1 MDQQIL
7 QMSHTFNERNIHID
21 KYKYNDKLSKL
32 NFGTIKNLNYV
43 RNIWLKIILI
53 MHIFGKKLLYIKS
66 SEKKKGFRLP
76 YEISKIQISCFIDKF
91 SIPSCEWTTKF
102 WEPLYFI

>member
-1 MDQQIL
+1 
-7 QMSHTFNERNIHID
+7 
-21 KYKYNDKLSKL
+21 
-32 NFGTIKNLNYV
+32 
-43 RNIWLKIILI
+43 

-102 WEPLYFI
+102 